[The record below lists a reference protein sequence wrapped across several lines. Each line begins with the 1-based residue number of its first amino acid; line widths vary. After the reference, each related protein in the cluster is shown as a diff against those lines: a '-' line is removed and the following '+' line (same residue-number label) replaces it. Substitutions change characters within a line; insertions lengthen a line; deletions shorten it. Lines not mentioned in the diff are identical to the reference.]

1 MVGDKKKLTF
11 DQRMLYKALEN
22 GKSEHENA
30 REECRP
36 WTECE
41 AETYRTALSLKRR
54 GLIEIHPERNALGD
68 YKARPVVVETQ
79 NLESE
84 AAMRKMAR
92 PR

>member
-41 AETYRTALSLKRR
+41 AETYQACFINPGVIGRS
-54 GLIEIHPERNALGD
+54 
-68 YKARPVVVETQ
+68 V
-79 NLESE
+79 
-84 AAMRKMAR
+84 
-92 PR
+92 

>member
-22 GKSEHENA
+22 GKHEHENA
-30 REECRP
+30 REEGHP

-79 NLESE
+79 NLEAE
-84 AAMRKMAR
+84 AAMHKMAR

>member
-1 MVGDKKKLTF
+1 MK
-11 DQRMLYKALEN
+11 RA
-22 GKSEHENA
+22 
-30 REECRP
+30 
-36 WTECE
+36 
-41 AETYRTALSLKRR
+41 YRTALSLKRR